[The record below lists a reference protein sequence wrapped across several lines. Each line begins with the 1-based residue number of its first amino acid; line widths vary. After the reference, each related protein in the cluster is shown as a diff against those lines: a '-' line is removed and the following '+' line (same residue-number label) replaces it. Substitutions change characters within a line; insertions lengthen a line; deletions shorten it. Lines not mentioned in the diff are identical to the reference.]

1 MLLNHVLDELKIKAE
16 HIVLV
21 GDSAGAN
28 LVMSLLSHVSHPH
41 RKPSFSLSS
50 ISHEE
55 IARIINTTKYSG
67 PHHPANHLA
76 HLTP

>member
-28 LVMSLLSHVSHPH
+28 QVMSLLSHVSHPD
-41 RKPSFSLSS
+41 REPFSPSFPRKSS
-50 ISHEE
+50 S
-55 IARIINTTKYSG
+55 
-67 PHHPANHLA
+67 NH
-76 HLTP
+76 